1 MIKTRYNIPS
11 TDKYF
16 QIYRALKTPKI
27 GILNVMAGR
36 KESGPEKALW
46 RQSGNVVK
54 ILYSKQIRQRE
65 FSS

>member
-36 KESGPEKALW
+36 KESGPEKAL
-46 RQSGNVVK
+46 
-54 ILYSKQIRQRE
+54 
-65 FSS
+65 